1 MPSILPPAERRSV
14 VLVAT
19 YAALS
24 LLLLVIGDHLPVS
37 WMRGA
42 GAFVFEPLDRFVL
55 SGDRLFAAWR
65 ENGALHERLTL
76 LEIENQKLRAAG
88 AENREL
94 RARLGLPEWHGL
106 ALRAVEV
113 VALSDEPTPTAAT
126 LSAGADLGVKAGD
139 ALVTSDGLVGR
150 VTEVW
155 ARGSRAALLTDPNL
169 AVACE
174 VETTGVNGVL
184 RFSPSPTPRLLLSAV
199 PLADTIRVGEDV
211 MTSDLSLRFA
221 RGIPVGR
228 VVRIRRD
235 ATGLMQEVEVRPRAM
250 LSRLRHAFVVP
261 GPAGATDGSLPR
273 PRTEFEPVR
282 SVGMP
287 APAAPSAPTASAG
300 TKPAATATPG
310 PARADSAR
318 GGRR

>member
-1 MPSILPPAERRSV
+1 MASILPPAERRSV

-76 LEIENQKLRAAG
+76 LEIENAKLRAAG
-88 AENREL
+88 AENRQL

-106 ALRAVEV
+106 ALKAVEV

-126 LSAGADLGVKAGD
+126 LSAGADLGVKPGD

-174 VETTGVNGVL
+174 IETTGVNGVL

-261 GPAGATDGSLPR
+261 GPVSASDGSLPR

-282 SVGMP
+282 TVVMP
-287 APAAPSAPTASAG
+287 APPGPAAAKAAAPAAGAP
-300 TKPAATATPG
+300 ATATP
-310 PARADSAR
+310 ARTDTAR